1 MESFPLSLYMH
12 VYMKS
17 PFKIESERGLFS
29 VHLFFNYKSHTCLL
43 KEMRPPRKRRQIK
56 ARIYINLFML
66 TFWLF
71 FQFCFL
77 YVDLQK
83 YFKY

>member
-1 MESFPLSLYMH
+1 MESFHLSLYIH

-17 PFKIESERGLFS
+17 PFEIESGRGLFN

-43 KEMRPPRKRRQIK
+43 NEMRLPRKRRQIK
-56 ARIYINLFML
+56 ARIYINPFML

-77 YVDLQK
+77 YVVLQK